1 MEYICKRATLEE
13 INRKW
18 DYEIEKHK
26 GDNAWVVWKK
36 DFVKGVKNGKRICYY
51 GISDGEII
59 SEATAVF
66 SKDEVQNSDGL
77 IDETTAYLCAFRTVE
92 EYQGKGCFSK
102 LYKFMENDLKER
114 GYKALT
120 LGVEPKE
127 EKNMKIYS
135 SFGFTKLIKTAF
147 EIYPP
152 KDKLSEPVEIQVNY
166 YIKNI

>member
-1 MEYICKRATLEE
+1 MGYICKIATLEE

-18 DYEIEKHK
+18 DYEREKHK

-36 DFVKGVKNGKRICYY
+36 DFINGVKNGKRICYY
-51 GISDGEII
+51 GIFDNHII
-59 SEATAVF
+59 SEATAVL

-77 IDETTAYLCAFRTVE
+77 VDETTAYLCAFRTVE
-92 EYQGKGCFSK
+92 EYQGKGYFSK

-114 GYKALT
+114 GYKTLT

-135 SFGFTKLIKTAF
+135 SWGFTKLIKTAF
-147 EIYPP
+147 EVYSP
-152 KDKLSEPVEIQVNY
+152 KDEFSKPAEIQVNY
-166 YIKNI
+166 YSKNI